1 MAIPATITLPANLDS
16 LYKSMDFVSSCAR
29 EQGFSSKRVSEIELA
44 LEEILVN
51 IFNYAYKES
60 GRDGTVE
67 ITCKLVDTQSFVIE
81 IADSGIPFN
90 ILSVREPDTNAQI
103 DERPIGGLG
112 VFFVKQLM
120 DDIQYR
126 REAEKNIL
134 TLVVLKA
141 GNQS

>member
-29 EQGFSSKRVSEIELA
+29 EEGFSSERVSEIELA

-60 GRDGTVE
+60 GLDGTVE
-67 ITCKLVDTQSFVIE
+67 ITCKLANTKSFVIE
-81 IADSGIPFN
+81 ITDSGIPFN
-90 ILSVREPDTNAQI
+90 ILSVREPDTTAQI

-141 GNQS
+141 DNKS